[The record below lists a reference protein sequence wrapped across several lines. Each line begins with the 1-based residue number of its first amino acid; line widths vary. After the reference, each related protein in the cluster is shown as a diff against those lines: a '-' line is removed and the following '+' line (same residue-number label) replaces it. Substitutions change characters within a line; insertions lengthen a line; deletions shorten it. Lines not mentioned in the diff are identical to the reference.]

1 MDDLQSYGL
10 DFRKVWAAGGGTG
23 CTAGDDW
30 RCGEVRKAVKYDF
43 DLYVIG
49 AGSGGV
55 RASRVA
61 SGLGARVAVAE
72 STHLGGTC
80 VNVGCVPK
88 KLFVYG
94 AHFAEDF
101 EDAAAYGWSASAPG
115 FDWDRLR
122 DNKTAEIKRLQGIYR
137 NLLAGAGVTIHEG
150 RARLADPHTVEVNG
164 AAFTAAHILVATGSR
179 PWTPD
184 FPGLEH
190 AIVSDDAFYLPRFP
204 RRAVVVG
211 GGYIAVEFAGIFA
224 GLGAQ
229 TQLLYR
235 GPLFLRGFDDG
246 VRRFVADELEKKGVA
261 LRFNAIVDRIDKAGA
276 ERVLT
281 LADGGKVPADLVL
294 CATGRRPNVA
304 GLGLGEAGVALAD
317 NGAVLVDE
325 EYRSNVPSILAI
337 GDVIDRMQLTPVAI
351 AEGMCVAH
359 NLFGAGPPRR
369 LAYDNVPTAVFCQP
383 HIGTVGLTEAEAQ
396 RRLGA
401 IEVYESS
408 FKPMKHTLT
417 GRGEHTFMKI
427 VVERATDR
435 VVGLH
440 MVGPEAGEIVQGMAV
455 AVNAGATK
463 RQFDATIGIH
473 PTAAEE
479 FVTMREARG
488 GP

>member
-1 MDDLQSYGL
+1 MQH
-10 DFRKVWAAGGGTG
+10 
-23 CTAGDDW
+23 
-30 RCGEVRKAVKYDF
+30 DF
-43 DLYVIG
+43 DLYVVG

-61 SGLGARVAVAE
+61 AGLGARVAVAE

-94 AHFAEDF
+94 AQFAEDF
-101 EDAAAYGWSASAPG
+101 ADAAAYGWSASAPG
-115 FDWDRLR
+115 FDWARLR
-122 DNKTAEIKRLQGIYR
+122 DNKTAEIERLQGVYR
-137 NLLAGAGVTIHEG
+137 NLLASAGVAVHEG
-150 RARLADPHTVEVNG
+150 RARLADAHTVEING
-164 AAFTAAHILVATGSR
+164 AAYTAERILIATGSR

-184 FPGLEH
+184 LPGLEH
-190 AIVSDDAFYLPRFP
+190 AIISDDAFYLPRFP
-204 RRAVVVG
+204 QRAVVVG

-229 TQLLYR
+229 TELLYR

-246 VRRFVADELEKKGVA
+246 VRRFVAEELEKKGVA
-261 LRFNAIVDRIDKAGA
+261 LRFDAVVERIDKAGA
-276 ERVLT
+276 ERVLC
-281 LADGGKVPADLVL
+281 LADGGEVAADLVL
-294 CATGRRPNVA
+294 YATGRRPNTD
-304 GLGLGEAGVALAD
+304 GLGLREAGVALAD

-325 EYRSNVPSILAI
+325 EYRSNVRNILAI

-359 NLFGAGPPRR
+359 NLFGDGPPRR
-369 LAYDNVPTAVFCQP
+369 LDYDNIPTAVFCQP
-383 HIGTVGLTEAEAQ
+383 NIGTVGLTEAEAR

-401 IEVYESS
+401 VEVYESS
-408 FKPMKHTLT
+408 FKPMKHSLT
-417 GRGEHTFMKI
+417 GRSERSFMKI
-427 VVERATDR
+427 VVERATDL

-455 AVNAGATK
+455 AINAGATK

-479 FVTMREARG
+479 FVTMREARSN
-488 GP
+488 P